1 VNATPEAAV
10 ILLRAIADSGR
21 DVGLKPAGGVRS
33 TEDAG
38 VYLDLCDRI
47 MGEGW
52 AGPEHFRIGASGVLT
67 ALLAT
72 LDGAE
77 AAKPGGGY

>member
-1 VNATPEAAV
+1 
-10 ILLRAIADSGR
+10 
-21 DVGLKPAGGVRS
+21 
-33 TEDAG
+33 
-38 VYLDLCDRI
+38 

-52 AGPEHFRIGASGVLT
+52 ARPARFRIGASGVLT

-77 AAKPGGGY
+77 ALPAGQGY